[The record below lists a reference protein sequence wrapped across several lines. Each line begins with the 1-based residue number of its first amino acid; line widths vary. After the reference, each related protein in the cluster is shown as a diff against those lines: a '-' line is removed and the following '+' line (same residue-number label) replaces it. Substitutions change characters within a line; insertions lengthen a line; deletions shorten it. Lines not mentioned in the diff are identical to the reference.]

1 MSVLYVTLPL
11 ALLLGAIGLFA
22 CVRCI
27 ASGQYDD
34 LESPALRMLHDDAD
48 ITIDRTIDRTIRG
61 NSQSPPKAE

>member
-34 LESPALRMLHDDAD
+34 LESPALRMLHDDSD
-48 ITIDRTIDRTIRG
+48 ITTD
-61 NSQSPPKAE
+61 